1 MIKSQLSDKTLE
13 RNLRILNYGRPFR
26 GNVKS
31 ENVDFAVLLICSTV
45 SISYKV
51 YNYSSEIIG
60 DLLILL

>member
-13 RNLRILNYGRPFR
+13 RNLRVLNYRRPYR
-26 GNVKS
+26 RNVKS

-51 YNYSSEIIG
+51 YSYSSEIIE